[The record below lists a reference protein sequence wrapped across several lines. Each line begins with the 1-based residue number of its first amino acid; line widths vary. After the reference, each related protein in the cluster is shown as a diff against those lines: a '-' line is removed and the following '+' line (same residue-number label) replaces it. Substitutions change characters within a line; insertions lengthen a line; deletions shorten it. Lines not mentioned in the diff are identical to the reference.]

1 MLRDLRAA
9 MERTTTVAG
18 LRINP
23 VVKLSDGLVIAWG
36 LALANMTM
44 NPKCALIDRTK
55 FLENLDRELVQRLAE
70 FGDCT
75 DDERRARLEMLVAGA
90 SEFSAYDP
98 SSPLRAVGTMTNLQE
113 IQLRVSEIRQK
124 LNTISGPQIVSVP
137 GPLIGEALTAESRAE
152 AEALLTE
159 LTDLEI
165 RQAAIVAE
173 GEEIMACFHAT
184 NQDG

>member
-70 FGDCT
+70 LGDCT

-90 SEFSAYDP
+90 SKFSAYDP
-98 SSPLRAVGTMTNLQE
+98 SSPLRAGKA
-113 IQLRVSEIRQK
+113 R
-124 LNTISGPQIVSVP
+124 
-137 GPLIGEALTAESRAE
+137 
-152 AEALLTE
+152 
-159 LTDLEI
+159 
-165 RQAAIVAE
+165 
-173 GEEIMACFHAT
+173 
-184 NQDG
+184 